1 MKKKKGQVFKASDSI
16 PSRLNSDSIRALKTN
31 RVTEMVYT
39 AWMGGGREGEGGRA
53 RGANRKSDGDNG
65 GRLRVGG
72 EGEKT
77 RWKYSI

>member
-39 AWMGGGREGEGGRA
+39 AWMGGEEEGRKEEGRA
-53 RGANRKSDGDNG
+53 EPTENPTEIT
-65 GRLRVGG
+65 VGG
-72 EGEKT
+72 
-77 RWKYSI
+77 